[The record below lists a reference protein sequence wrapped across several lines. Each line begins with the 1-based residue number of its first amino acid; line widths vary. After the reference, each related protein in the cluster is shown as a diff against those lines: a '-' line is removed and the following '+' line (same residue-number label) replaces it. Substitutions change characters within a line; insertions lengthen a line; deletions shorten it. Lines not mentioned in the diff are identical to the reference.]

1 MWLLEDELRLILHIY
16 QKKLFSDNFEIRGI
30 TQSQCC
36 NIFNNL
42 NDDTFSQMH
51 LNIRSLNKHFDDLQ
65 LLLNLTSDKSPSII
79 GLSETWL
86 TNDSHHPYSISNYKF
101 ISKNRQEK
109 RGGGVALYVLESLK
123 YDIHESISISNKT
136 VESLF
141 IEIKNSRPENVIV
154 LERNLYSTQ
163 YCNRMKI

>member
-1 MWLLEDELRLILHIY
+1 MLSSSSFNPGIN
-16 QKKLFSDNFEIRGI
+16 SI

-36 NIFNNL
+36 NILNNL

-65 LLLNLTSDKSPSII
+65 LLLNLTSDKSHSSI

-86 TNDSHHPYSISNYKF
+86 TNDSHHQYSISNYKF

-109 RGGGVALYVLESLK
+109 LGGGVALYVLESLK
-123 YDIHESISISNKT
+123 YDIPEYISLCNKT
-136 VESLF
+136 VEYLF
-141 IEIKNSRPENVIV
+141 IYIKNSRPENVIV
-154 LERNLYSTQ
+154 LERNLYSNQ